1 MITAFLFDFNGTLMR
16 SPPWMAL
23 ELRDLPRAALAQLA
37 EAGHIQPRDEHQL
50 ARAEAVFHERRAAAE
65 ASHRE
70 SSHVDDLTAILKALD
85 LQAAASPDL
94 IAETVAWL
102 HRRCLPTVEL
112 MASVPEMLQG
122 LRQLGLRLGIVSNAA
137 FAPFLTWTLERF
149 GLLGYFETVVV
160 SADVA
165 VRKPGHAIFRIALT
179 RLGLTESAAAY
190 VGDDF
195 VKDVKAAKELNMRA
209 IWYRPNGDGP
219 PSSDSLRPDGSR
231 LPPGEGVRPD
241 AVVTSHDQIPLLAEQ
256 WLSAA
261 D

>member
-1 MITAFLFDFNGTLMR
+1 VITAFLFDFNGTLMR

-23 ELRDLPRAALAQLA
+23 EVRDLPRAALAQLA
-37 EAGHIQPRDEHQL
+37 EAGHIQPRDEDQL
-50 ARAEAVFHERRAAAE
+50 TRAEAVFHERRAAAE

-70 SSHVDDLTAILKALD
+70 SSHIDDLTAILKALD

-112 MASVPEMLQG
+112 MANVPEMLQG

-149 GLLGYFETVVV
+149 GILGYFEDIVV

-165 VRKPGHAIFRIALT
+165 ARKPGHEIFRIALN

-209 IWYRPNGDGP
+209 IWYRPNG
-219 PSSDSLRPDGSR
+219 SR
-231 LPPGEGVRPD
+231 LPPGESVRPD
-241 AVVTSHDQIPLLAEQ
+241 AVVTSHDQIPPLAAK
-256 WLSAA
+256 WLSPL